1 MFVIYGPPGTGK
13 TTTLLDMVEK
23 SIENGTPPGQIA
35 FLAFT
40 RKAAR
45 EARERAASRFNL
57 ILSTICTFFV
67 PCTVS
72 VTTCQT

>member
-1 MFVIYGPPGTGK
+1 MFTIYGPPGTGK

-23 SIENGTPPGQIA
+23 ALEEGIAPSRIA

-45 EARERAASRFNL
+45 AG
-57 ILSTICTFFV
+57 CK
-67 PCTVS
+67 TV
-72 VTTCQT
+72 